1 MPEENED
8 EIAVAM
14 AMAIAERLRESNPRK
29 AAKPN
34 AWHRGA
40 DPKMP
45 LSWSRAS
52 GWKNISRH
60 ESARGRKGW

>member
-1 MPEENED
+1 
-8 EIAVAM
+8 
-14 AMAIAERLRESNPRK
+14 
-29 AAKPN
+29 
-34 AWHRGA
+34 
-40 DPKMP
+40 MP